1 MFDKHTRKIYQS
13 TKETTVIAQASL
25 GIFPQKIIKGVRI
38 FRWDVLLQNPE
49 DCMSEISLKVKDLI
63 FRMEYKSTQNIRVT
77 VYEVH
82 PHVKCR
88 SWLFILNSST
98 KL

>member
-1 MFDKHTRKIYQS
+1 MFDKRTRKIYQS

-25 GIFPQKIIKGVRI
+25 GIFLQKIIKGVRI

-49 DCMSEISLKVKDLI
+49 DCMSEISLKIIKDLI
-63 FRMEYKSTQNIRVT
+63 FRMEYKSTQNIRVR

-88 SWLFILNSST
+88 S
-98 KL
+98 